1 MCENKCNFC
10 NEKRIGELYP
20 IGYTYYDN
28 NGGMRDIGKEKAIC
42 SICLELLDKEE

>member
-1 MCENKCNFC
+1 MYKNKCNFC

-28 NGGMRDIGKEKAIC
+28 NGGMCNIGKEKAIC